1 MFSLFVI
8 YSVACLVCSD
18 TNMITN
24 FTVTLEVLYNQTL
37 WLYVCKCQDEL
48 GDSLMPLRLSHKFV
62 HFGTF

>member
-18 TNMITN
+18 THMITN

-37 WLYVCKCQDEL
+37 WSVCKCQDEL